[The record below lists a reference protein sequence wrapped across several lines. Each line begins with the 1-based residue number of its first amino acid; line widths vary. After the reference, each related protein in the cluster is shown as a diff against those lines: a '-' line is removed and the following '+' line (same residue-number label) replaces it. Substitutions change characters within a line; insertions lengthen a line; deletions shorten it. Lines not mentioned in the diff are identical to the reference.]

1 MAWIGGGGSNAVAVS
16 SSGASI
22 RVVVASI
29 VFRFF
34 VLSSF
39 KFRRHRENDNKTQQ
53 DTAEELRIPVV
64 E

>member
-39 KFRRHRENDNKTQQ
+39 KLRRHWENDNKTPRKRYGS
-53 DTAEELRIPVV
+53 L
-64 E
+64 